1 MLGPGELSEW
11 RQRNCW
17 IKRLEGTWE
26 DANIMGDLKTDV
38 QTLLGTR
45 GRKLSG
51 ENSGDLKTGAQS
63 LLGPGELMS
72 CLARYR
78 QTSGKLVSAVR
89 KERFKGT
96 VSRDITRIF
105 LGV

>member
-1 MLGPGELSEW
+1 MSCISEIWAGPAYNGDLKTGASSLLGPGELSEW

-78 QTSGKLVSAVR
+78 
-89 KERFKGT
+89 
-96 VSRDITRIF
+96 
-105 LGV
+105 